1 MVAPINQGARQRSDT
16 EDRTGNTVADS
27 NNLNAEQQT
36 GNEKHILE
44 PVKKIRL
51 YESIVKQIQKLIS
64 SGTLK
69 PGQKL
74 PPEREL
80 AEELGVSRTSIR
92 EALRALEMMGYLES
106 RVGVGGGTY
115 IKEVTFSNIISPFSQ
130 TLLQNDAFIVELLEV
145 RLVLEIEVVRLAAM
159 RRDEE
164 DLKKL
169 QDAIDQMEAEIER
182 GETGLAGDNAFHQ
195 ILADASDNR
204 VLQEFVRMCG
214 DLLEVE
220 REEHLRTR
228 KQEPTR
234 ALKQHK
240 AILKAVREQNTEEAQ
255 GLMED
260 HILKVSEVIKSNRAR
275 RRTSTQ
281 QS

>member
-1 MVAPINQGARQRSDT
+1 MSDT
-16 EDRTGNTVADS
+16 NREDARLDRNGQGGSDKPV
-27 NNLNAEQQT
+27 
-36 GNEKHILE
+36 LE

-115 IKEVTFSNIISPFSQ
+115 IKEITFSNIISPFSE
-130 TLLQNDAFIVELLEV
+130 TLLQHDDFIVELLEV
-145 RLVLEIEVVRLAAM
+145 RLVLEIEVVRLAAE
-159 RRDEE
+159 RRSQE
-164 DLKKL
+164 DLERL
-169 QDAIDQMEAEIER
+169 ERAIQQMEQEIEN
-182 GETGLAGDNAFHQ
+182 GETGLHGDNAFHAV
-195 ILADASDNR
+195 LADAANNR
-204 VLQEFVRMCG
+204 VLEEFVRMCG

-220 REEHLRTR
+220 REEHLKTR
-228 KQEPTR
+228 SHEPKR
-234 ALKQHK
+234 ALTQHYDILE
-240 AILKAVREQNTEEAQ
+240 AIRNQDGARAQ
-255 GLMED
+255 RLMED
-260 HILKVSEVIKSNRAR
+260 HILTVSEVIKTNRANR
-275 RRTSTQ
+275 HEHADDS
-281 QS
+281 